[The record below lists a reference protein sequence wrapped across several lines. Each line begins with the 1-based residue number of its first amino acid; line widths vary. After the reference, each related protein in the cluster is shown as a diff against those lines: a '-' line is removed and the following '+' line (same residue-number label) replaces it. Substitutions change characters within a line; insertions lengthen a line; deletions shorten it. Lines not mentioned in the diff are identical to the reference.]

1 MEQDEI
7 NVDTADK
14 CEEGA
19 VYASS
24 IGMFGDDSFEN
35 ENNITEIHGM
45 SFKDLE
51 HEISTE
57 NAKDNDKAYVFIRN
71 CHNIYKNPLKP
82 AGLLNKGIQKVD
94 PKSHKVDRFYNHST
108 ISTSLK
114 DGYAGLNLRL
124 GKIMVQKEFILDI
137 EKADMTI
144 ISDPT
149 RSSFGL
155 FAVEV
160 TRSEREEIGKM
171 INNSL
176 KNININYSVITDFL
190 IGAKLIVNNAVN
202 DIKNLFNRN
211 ANNSTESKHF
221 DYNKLVCSTYV
232 AYILAK
238 CCPKIREE
246 LAKQPFDFNTVTPNK
261 LVDELSECRLLF
273 NGIWNMYD
281 KDKAFYL
288 NKHPEFKIYDK

>member
-1 MEQDEI
+1 MKQDEI
-7 NVDTADK
+7 NVDTANK

-24 IGMFGDDSFEN
+24 IGMFGDDDSSEN
-35 ENNITEIHGM
+35 DITEIKSM
-45 SFKDLE
+45 NFKDLE

-57 NAKDNDKAYVFIRN
+57 NKKDDEKAYVFIRN
-71 CHNIYKNPLKP
+71 VHSVYINPLKP
-82 AGLLNKGIQKVD
+82 ASILNKGIQAVD
-94 PKSHKVDRFYNHST
+94 PKSNKVNKFYNHST
-108 ISTSLK
+108 ISASLK
-114 DGYAGLNLRL
+114 DGFAGLNLRL
-124 GKIMVQKEFILDI
+124 GKIMVQKEYINDVKKSEFTNIC
-137 EKADMTI
+137 
-144 ISDPT
+144 DPN

-160 TRSEREEIGKM
+160 TNSERIEIEKM

-190 IGAKLIVNNAVN
+190 IGMKLIANNTIN

-211 ANNSTESKHF
+211 ANSTESKHF
-221 DYNKLVCSTYV
+221 DMNKLVCSTFV

-246 LAKQPFDFNTVTPNK
+246 FRQQPFDFNTVTPNK
-261 LVDELSECRLLF
+261 LVDEISECKLIF
-273 NGIWNMYD
+273 NGMWNMYD
-281 KDKAFYL
+281 KDRDYFIKNNPKY
-288 NKHPEFKIYDK
+288 KIYNK